1 MGEGM
6 GDALEEE
13 KEITEVTEAQR
24 IEATLWRL
32 LRAIYLRVEAR
43 HLRRAPLDLSDE
55 EANATLDP
63 WFAAMHS
70 DLEIVKE
77 CIRRARDHGASDAF
91 ARLHASHVS
100 EVDGHELLDQV
111 LVDPF
116 IEESPGMQH
125 PRHGSL

>member
-6 GDALEEE
+6 GDALETE
-13 KEITEVTEAQR
+13 KEVSEITEEQR

-43 HLRRAPLDLSDE
+43 HLRRLPVDLSDE
-55 EANATLDP
+55 EASAVLDP
-63 WFAAMHS
+63 WFSAMQS
-70 DLEIVKE
+70 DIEILKE
-77 CIRRARDHGASDAF
+77 CIRRAKDTGTSDAF
-91 ARLHASHVS
+91 ARMHASHVHK
-100 EVDGHELLDQV
+100 VDGHELLDQV
-111 LVDPF
+111 LIDPF

>member
-1 MGEGM
+1 MGESM
-6 GDALEEE
+6 GDALEEK
-13 KEITEVTEAQR
+13 KERTQVSDAQR

-55 EANATLDP
+55 EANAALDP
-63 WFAAMHS
+63 WFAAMQS
-70 DLEIVKE
+70 DLEILKE
-77 CIRRARDHGASDAF
+77 CIRMAQDKGTSDAF
-91 ARLHASHVS
+91 ARLHASHVQ